1 MNCPKC
7 GRKAKGPIEVEAI
20 KDWGYCLSCDHING
34 EVQQELSTE
43 ELFIFQT

>member
-7 GRKAKGPIEVEAI
+7 GHTAKSRHDVEAI
-20 KDWGYCLSCDHING
+20 KDWGYCLSCDHIDG
-34 EVQQELSTE
+34 EAQQELSLE